1 MELTSSNLLELYYWW
16 VDANLQVLVKLQNT
30 SLFRHRVIVEAPM
43 LVSVQSKKFV
53 CCSFGDEYWSSYQIN
68 ITKYFS
74 VQTLCDCGSS
84 NACFGSIQEVHVL
97 LFWRRI
103 LKFLQ
108 DLHWISY
115 QIYITI
121 IHSCVCKN
129 ILVPFLSAL
138 VVCVLKL
145 WKNSRLWDL
154 LFSFSYC
161 LPVLLLESSH
171 FDQAESVGK
180 FYCYEPM

>member
-1 MELTSSNLLELYYWW
+1 MSWCQS
-16 VDANLQVLVKLQNT
+16 AG
-30 SLFRHRVIVEAPM
+30 FGEA
-43 LVSVQSKKFV
+43 
-53 CCSFGDEYWSSYQIN
+53 
-68 ITKYFS
+68 TKYFS
-74 VQTLCDCGSS
+74 VQISCDCWSS
-84 NACFGSIQEVHVL
+84 NACFGSIQEIRVLLFWRRILKLLPDQYYKILLCSDIVWLWKLQCLFGSIQEVHVL

-138 VVCVLKL
+138 VVCFLKL

-154 LFSFSYC
+154 LFTFSYC
-161 LPVLLLESSH
+161 LPVSLLESSH
-171 FDQAESVGK
+171 FVQADT
-180 FYCYEPM
+180 